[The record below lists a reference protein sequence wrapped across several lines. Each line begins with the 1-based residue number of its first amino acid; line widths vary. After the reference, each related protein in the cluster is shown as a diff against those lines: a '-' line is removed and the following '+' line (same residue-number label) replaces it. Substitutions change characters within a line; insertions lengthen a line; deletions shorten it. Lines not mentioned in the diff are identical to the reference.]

1 MATDL
6 TLNGGISA
14 GGDLNLGGAIATTG
28 NITGNVVTAVGNVQ
42 GVDGVFSGDVSGTSG
57 NFNVVTAVG
66 NVQGV
71 DGVFS
76 GDVSG
81 TSGNFS
87 AGVGNSYCKITAEG
101 GLAIQVTN
109 KTGAL
114 SVQGTIVSIK
124 SGVDMC
130 AELTPVDATHC
141 LGVVYNA
148 GVPDNEYMW
157 VVIAGLAD
165 VLMKNASTAGHICRI
180 PLTADDGEAAG
191 YAMDAV
197 QSSTA
202 SVYKIGDVLETAGA
216 EVLCRVLLSRY

>member
-6 TLNGGISA
+6 KLNGGIEA

-42 GVDGVFSGDVSGTSG
+42 GVGGVFSG
-57 NFNVVTAVG
+57 A
-66 NVQGV
+66 
-71 DGVFS
+71 
-76 GDVSG
+76 VSG

-109 KTGAL
+109 KTGAH

-148 GVPDNEYMW
+148 GVPDNVYMW

-165 VLMKNASTAGHICRI
+165 VLMKNDATLGQQCRI
-180 PLTADDGEAAG
+180 PLNTDTGEVAG
-191 YAMDAV
+191 YAMADA
-197 QSSTA
+197 QAATA
-202 SVYKIGDVLETAGA
+202 SVYKIGDILETKTADT
-216 EVLCRVLLSRY
+216 LCKVLLH